1 MCSEYNGLKGR
12 KKFAN
17 HFIIFIAM
25 YTIQKMRTFVF
36 PVNIE
41 KDEDG
46 FFAECPMLPGC
57 VTQGDTYEEALANI
71 KDAVRLY
78 LEDMAANNE
87 KIPTPKVIA
96 DLLTVEV
103 AF

>member
-1 MCSEYNGLKGR
+1 MGIKGR
-12 KKFAN
+12 KKSAT

-25 YTIQKMRTFVF
+25 YTIQEMRTFVF

-46 FFAECPMLPGC
+46 FFAECPTLPGC

-71 KDAVRLY
+71 KDAVQLY
-78 LEDMAANNE
+78 IEDMAANSE
-87 KIPTPKVIA
+87 KIPTPKILA
-96 DLLTVEV
+96 DLLTVKV
-103 AF
+103 VF